1 MSVWVGLA
9 WVSTGLW
16 NCHLCIIRIRLSWEF
31 KDARFHCSGD
41 DLKWVIRMDWNSEN
55 AAVGEMLIANQ
66 RQLFTGRTLL
76 LGLWSNHLS
85 TRGDV
90 ALTQRQRKRNYRWDF
105 FFFVSK
111 ALLKC
116 RYLPVCCICGWSHVF
131 SATQPWHTE
140 ICLIRLWG
148 LLSFCQVFQ
157 GLTLRLLSS
166 RLLSPPNTCHPFL
179 FLYFFIFL
187 LFFNR
192 FSTCQLISLSLFQ

>member
-16 NCHLCIIRIRLSWEF
+16 NCDLCIIRIRLSCCSSWEF

-41 DLKWVIRMDWNSEN
+41 DLKWVIRRDWNSEN

-90 ALTQRQRKRNYRWDF
+90 ALTQRQRKRNYLWDF
-105 FFFVSK
+105 FFFCQQSLVKVPLFTS
-111 ALLKC
+111 LL
-116 RYLPVCCICGWSHVF
+116 YLWLIPCVLSH
-131 SATQPWHTE
+131 SAVTDWD
-140 ICLIRLWG
+140 
-148 LLSFCQVFQ
+148 LS
-157 GLTLRLLSS
+157 
-166 RLLSPPNTCHPFL
+166 NTSL
-179 FLYFFIFL
+179 GSTFL
-187 LFFNR
+187 LP
-192 FSTCQLISLSLFQ
+192 SLSGVDAPSSVLPASVTPKHVSPFFFF